1 MSLGSTRSVAL
12 RGIEGTIVLVEANS
26 AQGLP
31 AFSVTGMPDAACRQS
46 PERIRAACGNSH
58 LELPKGR
65 ITVNLSPA
73 SLPKQGSGFDVAI
86 AVAALAA
93 AEVVDADVVRDV
105 VHLGEL
111 ALDGSVRP
119 IAGVLPAVL
128 AAAAGGATQVVAPAA
143 NGAEAAL
150 VPGILVTPV
159 RTLSQL
165 VARYQMVKKRE
176 PLPDLDFDHPVA
188 AMLPVLPDLCDV
200 SGQGEARHALEV
212 AAAGGHHMAMIG
224 PPGAGKTMIAERLP
238 GVLPTLGRGDALEV
252 TAIHSV
258 LGALGDKV
266 LVDRPPFVAPH
277 HGASMAAVIGGGSG
291 PIRPGAV
298 SRAHRGVLFLDE
310 SPEFRRDVL
319 DALRQPLE
327 SGRVTIAGADRV
339 ATYPA
344 LFQLV
349 LAANPCP
356 CGKNYGKA
364 SACSCSVVMRRGY
377 LNKLSGP
384 LMDRVD
390 VHLRIA
396 PVTRASLVGPGGE
409 PSSVVAARVA
419 EARER
424 QLLRWKGTGWA
435 LNAHAPGPSLRS
447 RWKLPEDSTKA
458 LDLALESGTITMR
471 GYDRCLRVG
480 WTLADL
486 EGLETPGPDH
496 LFRAL
501 ALRTSVVAA

>member
-1 MSLGSTRSVAL
+1 MSLGCTRSVAL
-12 RGIEGTIVLVEANS
+12 RGIEGTIVYVEANS

-31 AFSVTGMPDAACRQS
+31 AFTVTGMPDAACRQS
-46 PERIRAACGNSH
+46 PERIRAACGNSN

-65 ITVNLSPA
+65 IIVNLSPA
-73 SLPKQGSGFDVAI
+73 ALPKQGSGFDLAI
-86 AVAALAA
+86 AIAALAA
-93 AEVVDADVVRDV
+93 AEVVDTEVVRDV

-111 ALDGSVRP
+111 ALDGTVRSVP
-119 IAGVLPAVL
+119 GVLPAVL
-128 AAAAGGATQVVAPAA
+128 AAAKGGATQVVVPAA
-143 NGAEAAL
+143 NAAEASL
-150 VPGILVTPV
+150 VPGILITPI

-165 VARYQMVKKRE
+165 VARYEMVRKCE
-176 PLPDLDFDHPVA
+176 PLPDLSFDRPVPQT
-188 AMLPVLPDLCDV
+188 LPLVPDLADV
-200 SGQGEARHALEV
+200 SGQEEARHAVEV

-238 GVLPTLGRGDALEV
+238 GVLPVLDRHQAIEV

-258 LGALGDKV
+258 LGALDDRV
-266 LVDRPPFVAPH
+266 LLDRPPFVAPH

-327 SGRVTIAGADRV
+327 SGRVTIARADRV

-344 LFQLV
+344 RFQLV

-356 CGKNYGKA
+356 CGKNFGKG
-364 SACSCSVVMRRGY
+364 SACSCSVMMRRGY

-396 PVTRASLVGPGGE
+396 PVTRASLAGPGGE
-409 PSSVVAARVA
+409 ASEAVAGRIVAARDLQK
-419 EARER
+419 R
-424 QLLRWKGTGWA
+424 RWAGTGWA
-435 LNAHAPGPSLRS
+435 LNSHAPGPALRS
-447 RWKLPEDSTKA
+447 RWRLPQSSTAA
-458 LDLALESGTITMR
+458 LDGALETGAITMR
-471 GYDRCLRVG
+471 GYDRCLRVA

-486 EGLETPGPDH
+486 EGLKTPGPDH
-496 LFRAL
+496 LYRAL
-501 ALRTSVVAA
+501 ALRTNAVAS

>member
-1 MSLGSTRSVAL
+1 MSLGRTRSVTL
-12 RGIEGTIVLVEANS
+12 RGIDGTVVDVEANAS
-26 AQGLP
+26 QGLP
-31 AFSVTGMPDAACRQS
+31 AFTITGMPDAACRQS
-46 PERIRAACGNSH
+46 PERIRAACGNSE
-58 LELPKGR
+58 LELPSGR

-73 SLPKQGSGFDVAI
+73 ALPKHGSGFDLAI

-93 AEVVDADVVRDV
+93 TGAVDGEVVRDI

-111 ALDGSVRP
+111 ALDGSIRP
-119 IAGVLPAVL
+119 VHGVLPAVL
-128 AAAAGGATQVVAPAA
+128 AAVAAGVTHVVVPAA
-143 NGAEAAL
+143 NAAEAAL
-150 VPGILVTPV
+150 VPGVLVTPM
-159 RTLSQL
+159 RTLPEL
-165 VARYQMVKKRE
+165 VARYDLVRKRR
-176 PLPDLDFDHPVA
+176 PLPDLSIDPPSA
-188 AMLPVLPDLCDV
+188 AAARPLPDLCDV
-200 SGQGEARHALEV
+200 SGQEEARHALEV

-238 GVLPTLGRGDALEV
+238 GILPPLERAEALEV

-258 LGALGDKV
+258 LGALGAEV
-266 LVDRPPFVAPH
+266 LIERAPFVAPH

-327 SGRVTIAGADRV
+327 AGRVTIARADRV

-344 LFQLV
+344 RFQLV

-356 CGKNYGKA
+356 CGKNFGKGG
-364 SACSCSVVMRRGY
+364 ACSCSVLMRRGY

-390 VHLRIA
+390 VHLQVA
-396 PVTRASLVGPGGE
+396 PVTRAGLAGPGGE
-409 PSSVVAARVA
+409 PSAAVAARVVR
-419 EARER
+419 ARER
-424 QLLRWKGTGWA
+424 QARRWHGCGWLINGT
-435 LNAHAPGPSLRS
+435 APGPALRG
-447 RWKLPEDSTKA
+447 RWRLPRETTGV
-458 LDLALESGTITMR
+458 LDRALETGTLTMR

-486 EGLETPGPDH
+486 QELDAPGPEH
-496 LFRAL
+496 LLRAL
-501 ALRTSVVAA
+501 ALRTSQAAA